1 MSNVNRPAH
10 YNQFPVECIDI
21 AELLNFNQG
30 NAFKYV
36 WRAHEKGKA
45 TEDMQKAVFY
55 LEREIARET
64 PFAAMDDDVHLDVTE
79 KIMSCGFPGWQMCIL
94 GEIVNYTNTAR
105 VTYLHEAK
113 RRILERLGK

>member
-1 MSNVNRPAH
+1 MSNVNHPAH

-36 WRAHEKGKA
+36 WRAHGKGKA

-64 PFAAMDDDVHLDVTE
+64 PFAAISDATHLDVTE
-79 KIMSCGFPGWQMCIL
+79 KIISCGFPEWQMCTL
-94 GEIVNYTNTAR
+94 GEIVNYAYTAR
-105 VTYLHEAK
+105 VTYLHVAK
-113 RRILERLGK
+113 RRILEQLEK